1 MSPLVSALLGV
12 TTARYSV
19 QVYMYLAQTLVY
31 LTVSLCMI
39 DTTARLLVRCPLDP
53 SARNVFFFFVRAWY
67 FRHGSHHNTETRRQS
82 FGSFSHRMHVR
93 LSREALYCPC
103 HISNV
108 LIVILHVY

>member
-53 SARNVFFFFVRAWY
+53 SARNVFFFLFEPGTSDTVHTTIQKQDVSHLGLFHIACMLDSHG
-67 FRHGSHHNTETRRQS
+67 RHYI
-82 FGSFSHRMHVR
+82 
-93 LSREALYCPC
+93 ALATFQTF
-103 HISNV
+103 
-108 LIVILHVY
+108 